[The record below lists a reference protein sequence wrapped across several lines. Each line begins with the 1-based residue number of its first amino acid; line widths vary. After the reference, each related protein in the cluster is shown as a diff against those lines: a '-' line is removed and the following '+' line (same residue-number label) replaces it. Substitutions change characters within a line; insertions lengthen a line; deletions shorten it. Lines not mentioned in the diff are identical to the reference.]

1 MPPSQAMKIRIES
14 GFAVFALLVYA
25 LVGELVW
32 PFFLAAGVHEL
43 SHLAAV
49 WLLGGKVKTVTLRFA
64 DAQIMT
70 APMGYAEEAACALA
84 GPAANLL
91 CCWLFR
97 FWAPAFAALSLL
109 LGCYNLLPVFP
120 LDGGRALRC
129 VLEWLLSPKMAKMV
143 ERVLVCTV
151 LAAVCS
157 VILWLDRSL
166 SMGGILIL
174 IGAFGIA
181 KGIFRKIPCKE
192 TVLRVQ

>member
-1 MPPSQAMKIRIES
+1 MNLEISGTSWILGAMLLLVVPLNWLLAAITA
-14 GFAVFALLVYA
+14 AVF
-25 LVGELVW
+25 
-32 PFFLAAGVHEL
+32 HEL
-43 SHLAAV
+43 SHSAAIL
-49 WLLGGKVKTVTLRFA
+49 LLGGKIHGLKILPDGIRMETSPMTVWQEIL
-64 DAQIMT
+64 
-70 APMGYAEEAACALA
+70 CSLA
-84 GPAANLL
+84 GPAG
-91 CCWLFR
+91 
-97 FWAPAFAALSLL
+97 SLL
-109 LGCYNLLPVFP
+109 LMLLAKHTPRIALCALVQGCYNLLPVFP

-129 VLEWLLSPKMAKMV
+129 LLEWLLSPKMAKMV
-143 ERVLVCTV
+143 ERVLVCSV

>member
-1 MPPSQAMKIRIES
+1 MNLEISGTSWILGAMLLLVVPLNWLLAAITA
-14 GFAVFALLVYA
+14 AVF
-25 LVGELVW
+25 
-32 PFFLAAGVHEL
+32 HEL
-43 SHLAAV
+43 SHSAAIL
-49 WLLGGKVKTVTLRFA
+49 LLGGKIHGLKILPDGIRMETS
-64 DAQIMT
+64 
-70 APMGYAEEAACALA
+70 PMRVWQEILCSLA
-84 GPAANLL
+84 GPAG
-91 CCWLFR
+91 
-97 FWAPAFAALSLL
+97 SLL
-109 LGCYNLLPVFP
+109 LMLLAKHTPRIALCALVQGCYNLLPVFP

-129 VLEWLLSPKMAKMV
+129 LLEWLLSPKMAKMV
-143 ERVLVCTV
+143 ERVLVCSV

>member
-1 MPPSQAMKIRIES
+1 
-14 GFAVFALLVYA
+14 
-25 LVGELVW
+25 
-32 PFFLAAGVHEL
+32 
-43 SHLAAV
+43 
-49 WLLGGKVKTVTLRFA
+49 
-64 DAQIMT
+64 MT
-70 APMGYAEEAACALA
+70 AWQEILCRLA
-84 GPAANLL
+84 GPAG
-91 CCWLFR
+91 
-97 FWAPAFAALSLL
+97 SLL
-109 LGCYNLLPVFP
+109 RVLLAKHTPRIALCALVQGYYNLLPVFP

>member
-1 MPPSQAMKIRIES
+1 MNLEISGTSWILGAMLLLVVPLNWLLAAITA
-14 GFAVFALLVYA
+14 AVF
-25 LVGELVW
+25 
-32 PFFLAAGVHEL
+32 HEL
-43 SHLAAV
+43 FHSAAIL
-49 WLLGGKVKTVTLRFA
+49 LLGGKIHGLKILPDGIRMETSS
-64 DAQIMT
+64 MT
-70 APMGYAEEAACALA
+70 AWQEILCSLA
-84 GPAANLL
+84 GPAG
-91 CCWLFR
+91 
-97 FWAPAFAALSLL
+97 SLL
-109 LGCYNLLPVFP
+109 LVLLSKHTPRIALCALVQGCYNLLPVFP

-129 VLEWLLSPKMAKMV
+129 LLEWLLSPKMAKMV

>member
-1 MPPSQAMKIRIES
+1 MNLEISGTSWILGAMLLLVVPLNWLLAAITA
-14 GFAVFALLVYA
+14 AVF
-25 LVGELVW
+25 
-32 PFFLAAGVHEL
+32 HEL
-43 SHLAAV
+43 SHSAAIL
-49 WLLGGKVKTVTLRFA
+49 LLGGKIHGLKILPDGIRMETSP
-64 DAQIMT
+64 MT
-70 APMGYAEEAACALA
+70 AWQEILCSLA
-84 GPAANLL
+84 GPAG
-91 CCWLFR
+91 
-97 FWAPAFAALSLL
+97 SLL
-109 LGCYNLLPVFP
+109 LVLLGKHTPRIALCALVQGCYNLLPVFP

-129 VLEWLLSPKMAKMV
+129 LLEWLLSPKMAKMV

>member
-1 MPPSQAMKIRIES
+1 MNLEISGTSWILGAMLLLVVPLNWLLAAITA
-14 GFAVFALLVYA
+14 AVF
-25 LVGELVW
+25 
-32 PFFLAAGVHEL
+32 HEL
-43 SHLAAV
+43 SHSAAIL
-49 WLLGGKVKTVTLRFA
+49 LLGGKIHGLKILPDGIRMETSPMTVWQEIL
-64 DAQIMT
+64 
-70 APMGYAEEAACALA
+70 CSLA
-84 GPAANLL
+84 GPAG
-91 CCWLFR
+91 
-97 FWAPAFAALSLL
+97 SLL
-109 LGCYNLLPVFP
+109 LMLLAKHTPRIALCALVQGCYNLLPVFP

-129 VLEWLLSPKMAKMV
+129 LLEWLLSPKMAKMV

>member
-1 MPPSQAMKIRIES
+1 MNLEISGTSWILGAMLLLVVPLNWLLAAITA
-14 GFAVFALLVYA
+14 AVF
-25 LVGELVW
+25 
-32 PFFLAAGVHEL
+32 HEL
-43 SHLAAV
+43 SHSAAIL
-49 WLLGGKVKTVTLRFA
+49 LLGGKIHGLKILPDGIRMETSP
-64 DAQIMT
+64 MT
-70 APMGYAEEAACALA
+70 AWHEILCSLA
-84 GPAANLL
+84 GPAG
-91 CCWLFR
+91 
-97 FWAPAFAALSLL
+97 SLL
-109 LGCYNLLPVFP
+109 LVLLAKHTPRIALCALVQGYYNLLPVFP

-129 VLEWLLSPKMAKMV
+129 LLEWLLSPKMAKMV

>member
-1 MPPSQAMKIRIES
+1 MNLEISGTSWILGAMLLLVVPLNWLLAAATA
-14 GFAVFALLVYA
+14 AVF
-25 LVGELVW
+25 
-32 PFFLAAGVHEL
+32 HEL
-43 SHLAAV
+43 SHSAAIL
-49 WLLGGKVKTVTLRFA
+49 LLGGKIHGLKILPDGIRMETSPMTVWQEIL
-64 DAQIMT
+64 
-70 APMGYAEEAACALA
+70 CSLA
-84 GPAANLL
+84 GPAG
-91 CCWLFR
+91 
-97 FWAPAFAALSLL
+97 SLL
-109 LGCYNLLPVFP
+109 LMLLAKHTPRIALCALVQGCYNLLPVFP

-129 VLEWLLSPKMAKMV
+129 LLEWLLSPKMAKMV

>member
-1 MPPSQAMKIRIES
+1 MNLEISAVSWILGALLILVVPLNWLLAAITA
-14 GFAVFALLVYA
+14 AVF
-25 LVGELVW
+25 
-32 PFFLAAGVHEL
+32 HEL
-43 SHLAAV
+43 SHSAAIL
-49 WLLGGKVKTVTLRFA
+49 LLGGKIHRLKILPDGIRMETSPMTVWQEIL
-64 DAQIMT
+64 
-70 APMGYAEEAACALA
+70 CSLA
-84 GPAANLL
+84 GPAG
-91 CCWLFR
+91 
-97 FWAPAFAALSLL
+97 SLL
-109 LGCYNLLPVFP
+109 LMLLAKHTPRIALCALVQGCYNLLPVFP

-129 VLEWLLSPKMAKMV
+129 LLEWLLSPKMAKMV

-151 LAAVCS
+151 LAAVCT

>member
-1 MPPSQAMKIRIES
+1 MNLEIPGTSWILGAMLLLVVPLNWLLAAITA
-14 GFAVFALLVYA
+14 AVF
-25 LVGELVW
+25 
-32 PFFLAAGVHEL
+32 HEL
-43 SHLAAV
+43 SHSAAIL
-49 WLLGGKVKTVTLRFA
+49 LLGGKIHGLKILPDGIRMETSPMTVWQEIL
-64 DAQIMT
+64 
-70 APMGYAEEAACALA
+70 CSLA
-84 GPAANLL
+84 GPAG
-91 CCWLFR
+91 
-97 FWAPAFAALSLL
+97 SLL
-109 LGCYNLLPVFP
+109 LMLLAKHTPRIALCALVQGCYNLLPVFP

-129 VLEWLLSPKMAKMV
+129 LLEWLLSPKMAKMV
-143 ERVLVCTV
+143 ERVLVCSV